1 MPRRPPSALWLSIL
15 LKYYEQKELNFL
27 ILIKVKEPLS
37 TKNNRFVILF
47 FNKLLIWSSPSS
59 RLHKNSFNKI
69 HEYV

>member
-27 ILIKVKEPLS
+27 ILIKIKEPLS
-37 TKNNRFVILF
+37 TKNNRLVTLF
-47 FNKLLIWSSPSS
+47 FNKLLIWSSSSS